1 MQHTTGPQ
9 NNHGISHSLPCTC
22 LNETLDVKDLKAREQ
37 QLKKKET
44 ALKKQQLE
52 LQEQTE
58 QLVLLKSLQNST
70 EEKLNNANEEIRL
83 LKIKLLA
90 LEEVHANGS
99 SQYFKQTHENESTS
113 RNDLND
119 LCTKMATMAIANL
132 ANNMSNNAPS
142 PQSAQCDIMQ
152 QSMANMNSKVT
163 QLAETVERLEKQ
175 MTGTWSKSDSKPST
189 QNINPNNHMYLESN
203 RGSDSHN
210 WRKEMYRKN
219 QSNNIQI
226 IPSATKYSR
235 DSREHEIQRRSGMT
249 GLHRE
254 DDTKDNVKEEMN
266 THDLTLKCDS
276 YSNNAKTV
284 NPDGVKANH
293 VCLVSES
300 ADTQDTEMANVKK
313 EERNPFL
320 ATESLVTAL

>member
-1 MQHTTGPQ
+1 MVSAAHLLLGSTSSMPPYTSSQAPPTKQNGRGLQSNGLIRASNTEPLQSASRCPNPNKANLTMQHTTGPQ

-99 SQYFKQTHENESTS
+99 SQYFKQTHESESKS

-142 PQSAQCDIMQ
+142 PQSAQC
-152 QSMANMNSKVT
+152 
-163 QLAETVERLEKQ
+163 
-175 MTGTWSKSDSKPST
+175 
-189 QNINPNNHMYLESN
+189 
-203 RGSDSHN
+203 
-210 WRKEMYRKN
+210 
-219 QSNNIQI
+219 
-226 IPSATKYSR
+226 
-235 DSREHEIQRRSGMT
+235 EH
-249 GLHRE
+249 
-254 DDTKDNVKEEMN
+254 
-266 THDLTLKCDS
+266 
-276 YSNNAKTV
+276 Y
-284 NPDGVKANH
+284 
-293 VCLVSES
+293 S
-300 ADTQDTEMANVKK
+300 ADRQVEIFC
-313 EERNPFL
+313 PFL
-320 ATESLVTAL
+320 SLFHHSNWLMKLHSYAYPGN